1 MKKEVKRL
9 RSTRYSL
16 VRELNELQANN
27 EQQTEFIKRT
37 TDVVSKLNQRI
48 DNIYEAVEA
57 YKTECNNLED
67 QVGILEQKEKC
78 YIKSIKSLKDK
89 LHQQEKEL
97 KLSISKGKYNQVLS
111 ELLNSVQNFA
121 EENQDEKDYLCS
133 LIDQLEER
141 NKRIERRFSIEI
153 SKYKR
158 KLKNWDEII
167 QIKDKIIANLYEKLN
182 QLKLNFCE
190 YKNTIKN
197 KYFGVKRGKKINDK
211 KKINE
216 TEYIKLSSSSESS
229 TSDENEYSSSE
240 NDTKS
245 KQINESL
252 VGWRND
258 KNWKYGERT
267 QRIFNIIN

>member
-1 MKKEVKRL
+1 MRLFKWKIKK
-9 RSTRYSL
+9 
-16 VRELNELQANN
+16 
-27 EQQTEFIKRT
+27 
-37 TDVVSKLNQRI
+37 
-48 DNIYEAVEA
+48 
-57 YKTECNNLED
+57 
-67 QVGILEQKEKC
+67 
-78 YIKSIKSLKDK
+78 
-89 LHQQEKEL
+89 
-97 KLSISKGKYNQVLS
+97 
-111 ELLNSVQNFA
+111 
-121 EENQDEKDYLCS
+121 
-133 LIDQLEER
+133 
-141 NKRIERRFSIEI
+141 
-153 SKYKR
+153 
-158 KLKNWDEII
+158 
-167 QIKDKIIANLYEKLN
+167 IANLYEKLN

-211 KKINE
+211 KKSNE

-229 TSDENEYSSSE
+229 TSYENEYSSSE

>member
-1 MKKEVKRL
+1 M
-9 RSTRYSL
+9 
-16 VRELNELQANN
+16 
-27 EQQTEFIKRT
+27 
-37 TDVVSKLNQRI
+37 NQRI
-48 DNIYEAVEA
+48 DNIYEAVGT

-67 QVGILEQKEKC
+67 KVGILEQKEKS

-89 LHQQEKEL
+89 LHQQKKEL
-97 KLSISKGKYNQVLS
+97 KLSISKTKYKQVLS

-121 EENQDEKDYLCS
+121 EENQEEKDYLCS
-133 LIDQLEER
+133 LIDQLEEQ
-141 NKRIERRFSIEI
+141 NKRMESRFNTEI

-167 QIKDKIIANLYEKLN
+167 QMKDKKIANLYEKLN

-197 KYFGVKRGKKINDK
+197 KYFGVKRGKKVNDK
-211 KKINE
+211 QKSNE

-229 TSDENEYSSSE
+229 TSDENEYLSSE

-245 KQINESL
+245 KQINESFAGL
-252 VGWRND
+252 RNA